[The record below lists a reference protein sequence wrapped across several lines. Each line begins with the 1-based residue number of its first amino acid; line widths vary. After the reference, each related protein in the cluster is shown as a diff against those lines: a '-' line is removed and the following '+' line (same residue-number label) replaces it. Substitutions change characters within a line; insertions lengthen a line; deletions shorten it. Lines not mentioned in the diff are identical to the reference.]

1 MFGQHRDIGAYAA
14 SLKRLQQR
22 DDFDWIYPSHAK
34 EKISRDVIP
43 QLIEG
48 AERIAAGEAAWTEAE
63 VHGNKIR
70 VVDAGI
76 ARFLM

>member
-1 MFGQHRDIGAYAA
+1 MKQIFDRTWAETDGGVRIFLLAGGQEA
-14 SLKRLQQR
+14 
-22 DDFDWIYPSHAK
+22 
-34 EKISRDVIP
+34 
-43 QLIEG
+43 QLTEG

-76 ARFLM
+76 ARFLI